1 MDRQVSKTMEN
12 YCLIYLYTSSSADSS
27 FPHQPAL
34 HPFCVAETRWR
45 GRWWKV
51 VDLSISV
58 YLSGQGRGRKR
69 RGMLGGGLKWD
80 EEGLLS

>member
-34 HPFCVAETRWR
+34 HPFALPKPGGEE
-45 GRWWKV
+45 GGGG
-51 VDLSISV
+51 LSIS
-58 YLSGQGRGRKR
+58 LSLYISRGKA
-69 RGMLGGGLKWD
+69 MA
-80 EEGLLS
+80 ENEGVCSDAD